1 MNKLHTFNSFLN
13 EFGPLAGSGNV
24 DQLDTIKRDAMKK
37 SEKGK
42 TVYVVG
48 GKYGTYKISKYYEE
62 KNTYAAFH
70 NGLAIPVDE
79 SLNER
84 RVKFKGKTINDLY
97 NIIKVSPDSLVFS
110 GGIFYSIGDIEEL
123 RNDLKSKTIY
133 LQTKDG
139 DEVEKDVQDIEF
151 IEIN

>member
-1 MNKLHTFNSFLN
+1 MNKLHTFYSFLN
-13 EFGPLAGSGNV
+13 EFGPLTGSGNV

-37 SEKGK
+37 SEAGK

-48 GKYGTYKISKYYEE
+48 GKNGTYKISKYYEE

-70 NGLAIPVDE
+70 NGMPTPVDE

-110 GGIFYSIGDIEEL
+110 DGIFYSIGDIEEL

>member
-1 MNKLHTFNSFLN
+1 
-13 EFGPLAGSGNV
+13 
-24 DQLDTIKRDAMKK
+24 MKK
-37 SEKGK
+37 SELRQLIREE
-42 TVYVVG
+42 
-48 GKYGTYKISKYYEE
+48 ISKVVNEDL
-62 KNTYAAFH
+62 N
-70 NGLAIPVDE
+70 E
-79 SLNER
+79 SLNKR

-110 GGIFYSIGDIEEL
+110 DGIFYSIGDIEEL

>member
-1 MNKLHTFNSFLN
+1 MKNYVPNFEEFLN
-13 EFGPLAGSGNV
+13 
-24 DQLDTIKRDAMKK
+24 
-37 SEKGK
+37 
-42 TVYVVG
+42 
-48 GKYGTYKISKYYEE
+48 
-62 KNTYAAFH
+62 
-70 NGLAIPVDE
+70 E

-97 NIIKVSPDSLVFS
+97 NIIKVSPNSLVFS
-110 GGIFYSIGDIEEL
+110 DGIFYSIGDIEEL